1 MRLRAFKDVS
11 ESVYCG
17 FRMAGFLE
25 GEVILIIALKRLP
38 PEPEAYESTLS
49 GNLFPTEQVQTIAL
63 I

>member
-1 MRLRAFKDVS
+1 MYQNLS
-11 ESVYCG
+11 SVD

-38 PEPEAYESTLS
+38 PEPEACESTLS
-49 GNLFPTEQVQTIAL
+49 GNLFPIEQVQTIAL